1 MGKLIDLSVKLIRK
15 YLPDPFV
22 FAIILTVVAAVAAMV
37 STGQS
42 PLEVVENW
50 GGGVWS
56 LLAFSMQMALV
67 LVCGSALADAPLV
80 KRALPNL
87 LASIATR
94 KNIGLTDAIYEGTYK
109 ALSLVEKDNNGKPV
123 LPVGIIPKQKKSNNL
138 RVGN

>member
-1 MGKLIDLSVKLIRK
+1 MLGKLIDLSVKMIRK

-22 FAIILTVVAAVAAMV
+22 FAIILTIVAALAAIF
-37 STGQS
+37 STGQT

-80 KRALPNL
+80 KKGLRKMAAFPKTPAAAITTVTLVS
-87 LASIATR
+87 SIACWSSGSKR
-94 KNIGLTDAIYEGTYK
+94 SI
-109 ALSLVEKDNNGKPV
+109 
-123 LPVGIIPKQKKSNNL
+123 
-138 RVGN
+138 